1 MPRPLRIE
9 VPGGLFH
16 VATRSP
22 AKRVILRDD
31 DDRGALL
38 GLTRRTCQRQGWL
51 CHGYCLPST
60 HYHVL
65 VTTPKPNLAP
75 GMQWLNGLY
84 ATTFNERHAS
94 HGHVFGG
101 RYTSVLVRSDAHLV
115 YLVAYLAMNPVKAG
129 ICSDPAEWAWSSYRA
144 LLGRVP
150 AGFLRLN
157 DVMRMFAFDPAEARQ
172 RIEAYVFPGDV
183 EMVA

>member
-22 AKRVILRDD
+22 ARRTILRDD
-31 DDRGALL
+31 EDRGRLL
-38 GLTRRTCQRQGWL
+38 ELVRRTCRRQGWL
-51 CHGYCLPST
+51 CRGYCILST
-60 HYHVL
+60 HYHLL

-84 ATTFNERHAS
+84 GTTFNERHAS

-101 RYTSVLVRSDAHLV
+101 RYASVLVKSDAHLLL
-115 YLVAYLAMNPVKAG
+115 LVAYLAMNPVKAG
-129 ICSDPAEWAWSSYRA
+129 ICRDPAEWAWSSYGA
-144 LLGRVP
+144 LLGHVP
-150 AGFLRLN
+150 EGFMQLSE
-157 DVMRMFAFDPAEARQ
+157 VMRMFAFDPEEARR
-172 RIEAYVFPGDV
+172 RIESFVFGDDV